1 VVGDIPDASA
11 ATNTEIID
19 ADMVAD
25 TAVRA
30 AANARLKAWAAR
42 RPQVAIIPLALFM
55 QRVAANRAVTVHGR
69 KFAAGITRRFLQDD
83 ELHPT
88 PKGAAL
94 LALAIMD
101 ALVRQDRQF
110 PTQDVRWSQSEVYR
124 LGYRSAQQNR

>member
-1 VVGDIPDASA
+1 
-11 ATNTEIID
+11 
-19 ADMVAD
+19 VAD

-42 RPQVAIIPLALFM
+42 HPQVAIISLAQFM

-69 KFAAGITRRFLQDD
+69 KFAAGTTRLFLQDD

-110 PTQDVRWSQSEVYR
+110 TTQDVRWSQSEVYR